1 MPLLDQSPF
10 NRKQQQSVPADLVLT
25 PGGYRPPSLVHH
37 VPGGHRVRRRKQQL
51 QLVHHRTRRIVSR
64 QDVTLS
70 DTPIPGLGSGWITF
84 ASWRNNTSAPIS
96 QIATQWTVPRDPTA
110 GDAGQTIFLFNAL
123 QNSARSNLLQ
133 PVLQWGMSQAGGG
146 PFWSISNWYIDPS
159 GNVCHSDSLPVPAGQ
174 ALTGIISLG
183 QEANGVFSY
192 VISFDGYPALDLNV
206 AGIEEL
212 VWAAET
218 LEAYQIGD
226 ITEYPAATSTSMIN
240 IVIAAGGVTPAL
252 SWKIQNNSTTW
263 GEHSDIVSS
272 ANPAGQ
278 IDIFY

>member
-25 PGGYRPPSLVHH
+25 PGGYRHPSLVHH
-37 VPGGHRVRRRKQQL
+37 VASGHRVRRRKQQL
-51 QLVHHRTRRIVSR
+51 QLVHRRTQRILAR
-64 QDVTLS
+64 HDVAPS
-70 DTPIPGLGSGWITF
+70 DAPIPGLGSGWITF
-84 ASWRNNTSAPIS
+84 ASWRNNISASIS
-96 QIATQWTVPRDPTA
+96 QIAAQWTVPADPTA

-123 QNSARSNLLQ
+123 QNPARTNLLQ
-133 PVLQWGMSQAGGG
+133 PVLQWGISQAGGG
-146 PFWSISNWYIDPS
+146 PFWSISNWYIDSS
-159 GNVCHSDSLPVPAGQ
+159 GHVCHSDCLPVPTGQ
-174 ALTGIISLG
+174 VLTGIISLG
-183 QEANGVFSY
+183 QKANGAFSY
-192 VISFDGYPALDLNV
+192 VISFEGYPALDLNV

-212 VWAAET
+212 VWAAEA

-240 IVIAAGGVTPAL
+240 IAIAAGGVTPAL

-263 GEHSDIVSS
+263 GEHSVIVSS
-272 ANPAGQ
+272 ANPGGQ